1 MHVVRKAQT
10 SDESSGLRSS
20 SKGTRAA
27 ELVEYDEI
35 TLPNN
40 ADKASTQPAN
50 ANNIH
55 LTQNSAYNSTS
66 SKFFCIIMYLAAITY
81 FILTVEQG
89 RSMKF

>member
-10 SDESSGLRSS
+10 SDESSGPRSS
-20 SKGTRAA
+20 SEGTRAA

-66 SKFFCIIMYLAAITY
+66 SKFFMYLVAITY